1 MYYVFL
7 AALTTTECCQ
17 RTMPISFSPT
27 SVQFK
32 GEIND
37 ALPRK
42 RHQKRH
48 LDFCTAYLRSRGS
61 GVRVSPGAPLS
72 PSLASSYKPLLVA
85 LALHASRCHEFVTSR
100 VPAPFFGSRVRGDRK
115 STRLNSSH

>member
-1 MYYVFL
+1 MYSVVL

-17 RTMPISFSPT
+17 RTMPISFSAT

-48 LDFCTAYLRSRGS
+48 LDFCTASLRSRWS
-61 GVRVSPGAPLS
+61 AVRVSPRAPLS
-72 PSLASSYKPLLVA
+72 PSLSSSYTPLLVA
-85 LALHASRCHEFVTSR
+85 LALHASRCHDFVTSR
-100 VPAPFFGSRVRGDRK
+100 VLAPFFGLR
-115 STRLNSSH
+115 